1 MSTPSSSP
9 AGPDTRKKVLEAAIG
24 LMRRSGFS
32 GAGINEILKES
43 GAPKGSLYHFFP
55 QGKKQIVCEAL
66 AMYAQNVLTVFDEAM
81 SKANSPGDKVKRL
94 FHVTAQ
100 RLEDSDFQQSCAGGA
115 VSLDLD
121 VELEAV
127 RLSALDYFEQTMALF
142 ARHFGFNDKR
152 RTRAFAGLL
161 LTAIEGGYIRGRA
174 ERSSRAFKEAAAWLA
189 EVAEREARDESS

>member
-1 MSTPSSSP
+1 MSTML
-9 AGPDTRKKVLEAAIG
+9 DTPGTKERVLDATIS

-55 QGKKQIVCEAL
+55 QGKRQIVSEAL
-66 AMYAQNVLTVFDEAM
+66 ALYAQRVLTMFDDAM
-81 SKANSPGDKVKRL
+81 SKAVSPGDKVKRL
-94 FHVTAQ
+94 FQITAQ
-100 RLEDSDFQQSCAGGA
+100 RLEESEFRQSCAGGA

-127 RLSALDYFEQTMALF
+127 RLAVLRYFEDTMALF
-142 ARHFGFNDKR
+142 CRHFPFKDKR
-152 RTRAFAGLL
+152 RTKTFAGLL

-174 ERSSRAFKEAAAWLA
+174 ERSSRAFKEAAMWLA
-189 EVAEREARDESS
+189 QLAEQEAGPS